1 MTNITGDKTDEKII
15 MKAFKK
21 HIIPFVRL
29 VDSWNSG
36 QQKNPKI
43 DEKVIKVSKKDDVPG
58 NAMKMSGEEKIKKL
72 VYSGSNGTGSYEIKG
87 KNLNVNGIRPR
98 DKGFFVR
105 HFTMKTG
112 FRKANL
118 YYDGVNFMDKNK
130 KFQEQVMAEVK
141 KSSLDTPEMHIQ
153 DQKHQINTE
162 LIEIIKFRQNKKW
175 LISIVVV
182 SLFATILGLMIWFMS
197 SGVDVMG
204 GWKEILL
211 LMLGGFV
218 GSFAKVIDFWFN
230 NAEDDVKLLE
240 HADD

>member
-1 MTNITGDKTDEKII
+1 
-15 MKAFKK
+15 
-21 HIIPFVRL
+21 
-29 VDSWNSG
+29 
-36 QQKNPKI
+36 
-43 DEKVIKVSKKDDVPG
+43 
-58 NAMKMSGEEKIKKL
+58 
-72 VYSGSNGTGSYEIKG
+72 
-87 KNLNVNGIRPR
+87 
-98 DKGFFVR
+98 
-105 HFTMKTG
+105 
-112 FRKANL
+112 
-118 YYDGVNFMDKNK
+118 
-130 KFQEQVMAEVK
+130 MAEVK

-162 LIEIIKFRQNKKW
+162 LIGIIKFRQSKKW
-175 LISIVVV
+175 LISIAVV
-182 SLFATILGLMIWFMS
+182 SLFSIILALMIYFMS

>member
-1 MTNITGDKTDEKII
+1 
-15 MKAFKK
+15 
-21 HIIPFVRL
+21 
-29 VDSWNSG
+29 
-36 QQKNPKI
+36 
-43 DEKVIKVSKKDDVPG
+43 
-58 NAMKMSGEEKIKKL
+58 
-72 VYSGSNGTGSYEIKG
+72 
-87 KNLNVNGIRPR
+87 
-98 DKGFFVR
+98 
-105 HFTMKTG
+105 
-112 FRKANL
+112 
-118 YYDGVNFMDKNK
+118 
-130 KFQEQVMAEVK
+130 MAEVK
-141 KSSLDTPEMHIQ
+141 KNNLLNTPEMHIQ

-182 SLFATILGLMIWFMS
+182 SLFATILGLMIWFMR